1 MGIYL
6 ELAVVYILIN
16 LVVMIMYGVD
26 KYKAIHHRWR
36 IPETTLIGAAVFG
49 VFGALAGMLLFR
61 HKIRKPEF
69 YITVP
74 AIMVIEVAI
83 TIAVIFCF

>member
-1 MGIYL
+1 MGIYG
-6 ELAVVYILIN
+6 ELAVVYIIIN
-16 LVVMIMYGVD
+16 LLVMSMYGVD

-49 VFGALAGMLLFR
+49 VFGALAGMLIFR

-74 AIMVIEVAI
+74 AILMIEAAVAI
-83 TIAVIFCF
+83 AVCYYF